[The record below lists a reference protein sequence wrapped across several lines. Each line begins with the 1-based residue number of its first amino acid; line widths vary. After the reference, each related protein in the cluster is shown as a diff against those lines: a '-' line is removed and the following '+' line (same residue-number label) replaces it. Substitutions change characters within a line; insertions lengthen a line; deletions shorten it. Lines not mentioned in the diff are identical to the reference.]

1 MKSARVKNNPS
12 PAREP
17 LHPLAPAVPL
27 SPRRR
32 KLTLAVIVS
41 MTFMATLD
49 SSIVN
54 VALPVMSK
62 EMQVPVSAIEW
73 VVVGYSIMVCAMLL
87 FFGRLGDLAG
97 KSRVFRAGSVVF
109 TVASLLCGLCSSFYP
124 LIACRMLQGLGAA
137 AFMATNQGMVTELY
151 PGRGRGKAMGVLSAS
166 VAMGTL
172 VGPAMGGLL
181 LSAFPW
187 NSIFWVNVPVGIAV
201 YFAAVRLLPQGK
213 RKSEPMDW
221 KGAVLQFL
229 ATILFFGAL
238 IEAQRRSFSNPG
250 VLSAILLSLVLGFWF
265 LHGERGEKNALLNL
279 WLLRNSEFSV
289 GLLCAGISFVC
300 ISASTILLPFYL
312 ENALR
317 LSPGETGIFMMI
329 TPMTLGIFGPLSGS
343 LSDRF
348 GSEFITMIGLV
359 IMSFGFFLMSHLN
372 EFSSGVVAGVF
383 VGVMSVGQS
392 LFQPANNSLVMSS
405 GPKGKF
411 GIMGSLNA
419 LVRNMGLVAGLTFS
433 TSLLYFFMS
442 LKLGTPVSDYVQG
455 RDDVFT
461 YGMQRVYLLLVLLC
475 GTGAL
480 ITAARFFRSRRR
492 KRRQ

>member
-1 MKSARVKNNPS
+1 MKSARAKNDSS

-17 LHPLAPAVPL
+17 LHPRAPAGTL

-54 VALPVMSK
+54 VALPVMSR
-62 EMQVPVSAIEW
+62 EMHVPVSAIEW
-73 VVVGYSIMVCAMLL
+73 VVVGYSVMVCAMLL
-87 FFGRLGDLAG
+87 FFGRLGDLVG
-97 KSRVFRAGSVVF
+97 KSLVFRAGSVVF
-109 TVASLLCGLCSSFYP
+109 TAASMLCGLCSSFYP

-166 VAMGTL
+166 VAMGTM

-181 LSAFPW
+181 LSVFPW

-201 YFAAVRLLPQGK
+201 YFVAIRLLPPGK
-213 RKSEPMDW
+213 RNGEPMDW
-221 KGAVLQFL
+221 KGALLQFF
-229 ATILFFGAL
+229 ATLLFFGAL

-250 VLSAILLSLVLGFWF
+250 VLSAFLLSLVLGFWF
-265 LHGERGEKNALLNL
+265 LHGERGEKTALLNL
-279 WLLRNSEFSV
+279 WLLRNSKFSV

-312 ENALR
+312 EDALR
-317 LSPGETGIFMMI
+317 LSPGQTGLFMMI
-329 TPMTLGIFGPLSGS
+329 TPMTLGIFGTLSGS

-372 EFSSGVVAGVF
+372 EFSSGIVAGAF
-383 VGVMSVGQS
+383 VAVMAVGQS

-419 LVRNMGLVAGLTFS
+419 LVRNMGLVSGLTFS
-433 TSLLYFFMS
+433 TSLLYFFMG
-442 LKLGTPVSDYVQG
+442 LKLGTPVSDYVKG

-461 YGMQRVYLLLVLLC
+461 YGMQHVYLLLVLLC
-475 GTGAL
+475 GTGAF
-480 ITAARFFRSRRR
+480 ITAVRYFRSRRS